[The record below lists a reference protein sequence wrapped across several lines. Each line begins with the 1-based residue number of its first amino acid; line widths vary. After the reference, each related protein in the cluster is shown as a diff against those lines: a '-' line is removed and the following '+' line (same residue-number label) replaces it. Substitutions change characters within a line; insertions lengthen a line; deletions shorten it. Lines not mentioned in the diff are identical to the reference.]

1 MVTLGLQKITKTL
14 NLIFI
19 EKAVKSMQHVIKL
32 KTIVSI
38 HFEKVSICNS
48 NMYLVNWKF

>member
-1 MVTLGLQKITKTL
+1 MTL
-14 NLIFI
+14 NLIFF

-38 HFEKVSICNS
+38 HFEKVSRPICNT
-48 NMYLVNWKF
+48 